1 MPHDYYFLYILQN
14 GNIKQQ
20 NETTACKYK
29 KKVTKQINWKKALI
43 WYDLQMNINTCIIDI
58 DKGFTTVLPMYSYKY
73 CKTLWKGVPHC
84 IIRKSSDCT
93 LKFTLNENK

>member
-29 KKVTKQINWKKALI
+29 TKVTKQINWKKTLI

-58 DKGFTTVLPMYSYKY
+58 DKGSTTVLPMYSYKY
-73 CKTLWKGVPHC
+73 CKTLWKSVPHC
-84 IIRKSSDCT
+84 IIRKSSDCI

>member
-1 MPHDYYFLYILQN
+1 MPHDYYFLYILLN

-29 KKVTKQINWKKALI
+29 TKVTKQINWKKALI

-58 DKGFTTVLPMYSYKY
+58 DKGSTTVLPMYSTNTVKHFEKVYLIALY
-73 CKTLWKGVPHC
+73 ASLRIV
-84 IIRKSSDCT
+84 
-93 LKFTLNENK
+93 L

>member
-29 KKVTKQINWKKALI
+29 TKVTKQINWKKALI

-58 DKGFTTVLPMYSYKY
+58 DKGSTTVFFQ
-73 CKTLWKGVPHC
+73 C
-84 IIRKSSDCT
+84 ILTNTVKHFEKVYLIALYASLRIV
-93 LKFTLNENK
+93 L

>member
-1 MPHDYYFLYILQN
+1 MITIFYTYYKN

-29 KKVTKQINWKKALI
+29 TKVTKQINWKKALI

-58 DKGFTTVLPMYSYKY
+58 DKGSTTVLPMYSYKY
-73 CKTLWKGVPHC
+73 CM
-84 IIRKSSDCT
+84 
-93 LKFTLNENK
+93 

>member
-14 GNIKQQ
+14 DNIKQQ

-29 KKVTKQINWKKALI
+29 TKVTKQINWKKALI
-43 WYDLQMNINTCIIDI
+43 WYDLEMNINTCIIDI
-58 DKGFTTVLPMYSYKY
+58 DKGSTTVLPKYSYKY